1 MNKFKKIIK
10 VIIPILIIVMIIPFA
25 INQWVIYYGG
35 KYIIE
40 ETNNEQKYD
49 AILVLGA
56 YVDSDGNVCAML
68 NDRLEVAYKAYED
81 GMAPKILLTGDH
93 GEVNYDE
100 VNAMKKFMQNKGV
113 KDEDIF
119 LDHAGF
125 STYESMYR
133 ARDVFEAKKILIV
146 TQEYHLY
153 RAIYIARMLG
163 MEADGITSDLQYY
176 RQIED
181 YKKREF
187 LARNKDFVT
196 STILKPD
203 PTFLGEPIPVTGDG
217 RESWD

>member
-1 MNKFKKIIK
+1 MMILVPIIM
-10 VIIPILIIVMIIPFA
+10 ILLIIPFI
-25 INQWVIYYGG
+25 INKYVVKYGE
-35 KYIIE
+35 KYIIQE
-40 ETNNEQKYD
+40 ANNNKKYD

-56 YVDSDGNVCAML
+56 YVDSDGNVCPML
-68 NDRLEVAYKAYED
+68 NDRLEVAHKAYE
-81 GMAPKILLTGDH
+81 GGKAPKLLLTGDH
-93 GEVNYDE
+93 GEANYDE

-113 KDEDIF
+113 EDENIF

-133 ARDVFEAKKILIV
+133 ARDIFEAKKILIV
-146 TQEYHLY
+146 TQGYHLY

-163 MEADGITSDLQYY
+163 LEADGISSDLQYY
-176 RQIED
+176 RQIEA

-196 STILKPD
+196 SLILKPD
-203 PTFLGEPIPVTGDG
+203 PTFLGDPIPISGDG